1 MSSDGQEPTTTMTFE
16 LLKTAVKD
24 GGARLG
30 RLAFSGRRTVDT
42 PNFFGLTSRGVI
54 PHVTPDNVEKYL
66 HTNGTY
72 MALEDFIERPQQYMT
87 RSPPIYETPSPVNK
101 PLNSFTAMPSS
112 IITVLGSRRLPAVS
126 SPMGNTNQG
135 ISVFTSTGFQA
146 ITTKEYINA
155 VQTLNPDIAIPLADL
170 THKTNTPTSK
180 RALRMAE
187 RTDDWIKEWFTEM
200 YTKKDSKIATFAPV
214 LPISYSMQWEY
225 LERLSEEHA
234 SNPAVLS
241 GLAVYDAD
249 LIPDISS
256 SSSSNKYK
264 NLDTLPRL
272 ALTAPSNPHQVLRQ
286 LSLGMDIFLLPF
298 LSTASDAGIALSFTF
313 PPPNNSTSTST
324 STSESAAPEDL
335 PLLPLGIDMS
345 SPTHSASLLPLTTTE
360 SCCTCTCYACTTHH
374 RAFVQHLLC
383 AREMLGWTLLQ
394 IHNHAV
400 VASFFAAIREA
411 LADGTFEE
419 KARLFA
425 KRYEPEI
432 PTGLGERPRARGYH
446 FKSEGPNEVKK
457 NKPAWSKFEGEGDG
471 GGEQGKEKK
480 KEKTVEEK
488 VDELRIEDEQSGT
501 TSGLASGVVDSVAE
515 TPLVPDENAD
525 AKDLEEKGFAE
536 RVEEKK

>member
-1 MSSDGQEPTTTMTFE
+1 MTFE

-30 RLAFSGRRTVDT
+30 RVVFSGRRTVDT

-54 PHVTPDNVEKYL
+54 PHVTPDNVEKHL

-87 RSPPIYETPSPVNK
+87 RSPPIYETPSPINK

-126 SPMGNTNQG
+126 SPMGNTNNS

-146 ITTKEYINA
+146 VTTKEYINA
-155 VQTLNPDIAIPLADL
+155 IQTLNPDIAIPLADL
-170 THKTNTPTSK
+170 THKTNAPTSK

-187 RTDDWIKEWFTEM
+187 RTDDWIKEWFTEL
-200 YTKKDSKIATFAPV
+200 YKDKNSKIATFAPV
-214 LPISYSMQWEY
+214 LPISYSIQWEY

-249 LIPDISS
+249 LIPDVSS
-256 SSSSNKYK
+256 SYK
-264 NLDTLPRL
+264 NLNALPRL
-272 ALTAPSNPHQVLRQ
+272 ALTAPSTPHQVLHQ
-286 LSLGMDIFLLPF
+286 ISLGMDIFLLPF

-313 PPPNNSTSTST
+313 PPPASE
-324 STSESAAPEDL
+324 TSE
-335 PLLPLGIDMS
+335 LLPLGIDMS
-345 SPTHSASLLPLTTTE
+345 SPSHSVSLTPLTE
-360 SCCTCTCYACTTHH
+360 NCTCYACTTHH

-400 VASFFAAIREA
+400 LASFFGAIREA

-419 KARLFA
+419 KARQFA
-425 KRYEPEI
+425 LRYEPEI
-432 PTGLGERPRARGYH
+432 PQGLGERPRARGYH
-446 FKSEGPNEVKK
+446 FKSEGPNEQKK
-457 NKPAWSKFEGEGDG
+457 NKPAWSKFEGE
-471 GGEQGKEKK
+471 EVEK
-480 KEKTVEEK
+480 KTVEEK
-488 VDELRIEDEQSGT
+488 VGELRMEDEQRGA
-501 TSGLASGVVDSVAE
+501 SGLGSGVDSIAE
-515 TPLVPDENAD
+515 TPLVPDEIAD

-536 RVEEKK
+536 QVKEGEKKC

>member
-1 MSSDGQEPTTTMTFE
+1 MTFE

-54 PHVTPDNVEKYL
+54 PHVTPDNVEKHL

-87 RSPPIYETPSPVNK
+87 RSPPIYETPSPINK

-112 IITVLGSRRLPAVS
+112 IITVLGSRRLPAVA

-146 ITTKEYINA
+146 VTTKEYLNA
-155 VQTLNPDIAIPLADL
+155 VQSLNPDIAIPLADL

-200 YTKKDSKIATFAPV
+200 YKNKDSKIATFAPV

-234 SNPAVLS
+234 SNPAGLS
-241 GLAVYDAD
+241 E
-249 LIPDISS
+249 IQKPRHP
-256 SSSSNKYK
+256 
-264 NLDTLPRL
+264 PRL
-272 ALTAPSNPHQVLRQ
+272 ALTAPSTPHQVLRQ
-286 LSLGMDIFLLPF
+286 LALGMDIFLLPF

-313 PPPNNSTSTST
+313 PPPPPGS
-324 STSESAAPEDL
+324 SESSE
-335 PLLPLGIDMS
+335 LLPLGIDMS
-345 SPTHSASLLPLTTTE
+345 SPEHSISLTPLTD
-360 SCCTCTCYACTTHH
+360 SCTCYACTTHH

-400 VASFFAAIREA
+400 LASFFASIREA

-419 KARLFA
+419 KAKQFQL
-425 KRYEPEI
+425 RYEPEI

-446 FKSEGPNEVKK
+446 FKSEGPNEQKK
-457 NKPAWSKFEGEGDG
+457 NKPAWSKFEGEE
-471 GGEQGKEKK
+471 GEQVKEGEKK
-480 KEKTVEEK
+480 VEGTVAEK
-488 VDELRIEDEQSGT
+488 VGELRIQDEQSGS
-501 TSGLASGVVDSVAE
+501 SGLGSGVDSVAE

-536 RVEEKK
+536 RVEEEKK

>member
-1 MSSDGQEPTTTMTFE
+1 MSSDGHEPTTMTFE

-30 RLAFSGRRTVDT
+30 RLALSGRRTVDT

-54 PHVTPDNVEKYL
+54 PHVTPDNVEKHL

-72 MALEDFIERPQQYMT
+72 MALEDFIERPQVNMT
-87 RSPPIYETPSPVNK
+87 RSPPIYETPSPINK

-126 SPMGNTNQG
+126 SPMGNTSQTV
-135 ISVFTSTGFQA
+135 SVFTSTGFQA
-146 ITTKEYINA
+146 VTTKQYINA
-155 VQTLNPDIAIPLADL
+155 IQTLNPDIAIPLADL
-170 THKTNTPTSK
+170 THNTSTPTSK

-187 RTDDWIKEWFTEM
+187 RADDWIKEWFTEM
-200 YTKKDSKIATFAPV
+200 YGPKSNKEPSKIATFAPV
-214 LPISYSMQWEY
+214 LPISYSIQWEY

-234 SNPAVLS
+234 SNPRVLS

-249 LIPDISS
+249 LIPDVSS
-256 SSSSNKYK
+256 SYQ
-264 NLDTLPRL
+264 NLDSLPRL
-272 ALTAPSNPHQVLRQ
+272 ALTTPSTPHQVLRE

-313 PPPNNSTSTST
+313 PPPA
-324 STSESAAPEDL
+324 SESSG
-335 PLLPLGIDMS
+335 LLPLGIDMS
-345 SPTHSASLLPLTTTE
+345 SPEHSISLQPLTE
-360 SCCTCTCYACTTHH
+360 SCTCYACTTHH

-400 VASFFAAIREA
+400 LASFFASIREA

-419 KARLFA
+419 KARQFA
-425 KRYEPEI
+425 LRYEPEI
-432 PTGLGERPRARGYH
+432 PSGLGERPRARGYH
-446 FKSEGPNEVKK
+446 FKSEGPGEQKK
-457 NKPAWSKFEGEGDG
+457 NKPGWSKFEGEEG
-471 GGEQGKEKK
+471 EKK
-480 KEKTVEEK
+480 IEEK
-488 VDELRIEDEQSGT
+488 VADLRIEDEQSGT
-501 TSGLASGVVDSVAE
+501 SGMGSGVDSVAE
-515 TPLVPDENAD
+515 TPLVPDENVD

-536 RVEEKK
+536 KVEEEEKK

>member
-1 MSSDGQEPTTTMTFE
+1 MSSDGHDPTAMTFE

-54 PHVTPDNVEKYL
+54 PHVTPDNVEKHL

-87 RSPPIYETPSPVNK
+87 RSPPIYETPSPTKK

-112 IITVLGSRRLPAVS
+112 IITVLGSRRLPAVA
-126 SPMGNTNQG
+126 SPMGNTNNG

-146 ITTKEYINA
+146 VSTKEYLNA
-155 VQTLNPDIAIPLADL
+155 IQTLNPDIAIPLADL
-170 THKTNTPTSK
+170 THKTNAPTSK

-187 RTDDWIKEWFTEM
+187 RTDDWIKEWFTEL
-200 YTKKDSKIATFAPV
+200 YKNKDSKIATFAPV

-225 LERLSEEHA
+225 LERLSEERE
-234 SNPAVLS
+234 SNPSVLA

-249 LIPDISS
+249 LIPDVGSQ
-256 SSSSNKYK
+256 YK
-264 NLDTLPRL
+264 NLDSLPRL
-272 ALTAPSNPHQVLRQ
+272 ALTAPSTPHQVLRQ
-286 LSLGMDIFLLPF
+286 ISLGMDIFLLPF

-313 PPPNNSTSTST
+313 PPPA
-324 STSESAAPEDL
+324 SESSD
-335 PLLPLGIDMS
+335 LLPLGIDMS
-345 SPTHSASLLPLTTTE
+345 SPTHSISLSPLTLD
-360 SCCTCTCYACTTHH
+360 CTCYACTTHH

-400 VASFFAAIREA
+400 LASFFKAIRES

-419 KARLFA
+419 KARQFA
-425 KRYEPEI
+425 LRYEPEI
-432 PTGLGERPRARGYH
+432 PQGLGERPRARGYH
-446 FKSEGPNEVKK
+446 FKSEGPNEQKK
-457 NKPAWSKFEGEGDG
+457 NKPAWSKFEGEE
-471 GGEQGKEKK
+471 GEEGEAVRKI
-480 KEKTVEEK
+480 EEK
-488 VDELRIEDEQSGT
+488 VGELRIDESG
-501 TSGLASGVVDSVAE
+501 ASGMGSGVDSISE

-536 RVEEKK
+536 TVKEEEKK

>member
-1 MSSDGQEPTTTMTFE
+1 MSSDGHEPTAMTFE

-30 RLAFSGRRTVDT
+30 RLAFPGRRTVDT

-54 PHVTPDNVEKYL
+54 PHVTPDNVEKHL
-66 HTNGTY
+66 LTNGTY

-87 RSPPIYETPSPVNK
+87 RSPPVYETPSPNNK
-101 PLNSFTAMPSS
+101 PLQSFTAMPSS
-112 IITVLGSRRLPAVS
+112 IITVLGSRRLPAVAA
-126 SPMGNTNQG
+126 PMGNTNQS

-146 ITTKEYINA
+146 ITTKQYINA
-155 VQTLNPDIAIPLADL
+155 IQTLNPDIAIPLADL
-170 THKTNTPTSK
+170 THKTSAPTSK

-187 RTDDWIKEWFTEM
+187 RTDDWIKEWFMEM
-200 YTKKDSKIATFAPV
+200 YGRNKEPSKIATFAPV
-214 LPISYSMQWEY
+214 LPISYSIQWEY
-225 LERLSEEHA
+225 LERLSEEHQ
-234 SNPAVLS
+234 SNPSVLS

-256 SSSSNKYK
+256 SYQ

-272 ALTAPSNPHQVLRQ
+272 ALTTPSNPHQVLRQ

-313 PPPNNSTSTST
+313 PPPS
-324 STSESAAPEDL
+324 SESSE
-335 PLLPLGIDMS
+335 LLPLGIDMS
-345 SPTHSASLLPLTTTE
+345 SPEHAISLQPLTE
-360 SCCTCTCYACTTHH
+360 SCTCYACTTHH

-400 VASFFAAIREA
+400 LASFFASIREA

-419 KARLFA
+419 KARQFA
-425 KRYEPEI
+425 LRYEPEI
-432 PTGLGERPRARGYH
+432 PQGLGERPRARGYH
-446 FKSEGPNEVKK
+446 FKSEGPGEQKRNR
-457 NKPAWSKFEGEGDG
+457 PAWSKFED
-471 GGEQGKEKK
+471 EKK
-480 KEKTVEEK
+480 
-488 VDELRIEDEQSGT
+488 IEDKVADLSIADEQNG
-501 TSGLASGVVDSVAE
+501 TSGLGSGVDSVAE

-525 AKDLEEKGFAE
+525 AKDLEEMGFAE
-536 RVEEKK
+536 KAENK